1 MGGGGKTGNRCP
13 GAGRR
18 AQPATRGRLFTVSG
32 TRGGSPWRSRARIAP
47 AIRTNDGTL
56 ARREADERPARGP
69 VGQRASGNK
78 RGKSACGLARERR
91 ALRSTSQDVWDRAR
105 PPESPAQSEAAPDRH
120 PNGPGLQARSA
131 QRIEQVARKGSPPT
145 RSAVCKDESVL
156 CKRNLRDEQ
165 NINNKWLYD
174 ST

>member
-1 MGGGGKTGNRCP
+1 MPPAFRRGWEGEGKPEIAALARAGGHSPQHGGVYLR
-13 GAGRR
+13 
-18 AQPATRGRLFTVSG
+18 F
-32 TRGGSPWRSRARIAP
+32 
-47 AIRTNDGTL
+47 RTNDGTL